1 MKMDLYHDCWWLER
15 YCRKPSA
22 GLRGR
27 IEKWK
32 HVGGAADAQ
41 GRTVTEPIELM
52 EAKVIDNICQ
62 RYSCLPSQ
70 LMDEDI
76 SLLQRIAT
84 VMEGESD
91 GD

>member
-1 MKMDLYHDCWWLER
+1 
-15 YCRKPSA
+15 
-22 GLRGR
+22 
-27 IEKWK
+27 
-32 HVGGAADAQ
+32 
-41 GRTVTEPIELM
+41 M

-84 VMEGESD
+84 VMEGEPD